1 MVLICAEMVAI
12 LCIKQGCTGEYC
24 VSKCCKKDEL
34 FVQESSLCAP
44 GFGEEYSWL
53 GKNKFHDQ
61 NLKLIPGDTVDNI
74 KIQYSQAFM
83 DNHVKYKDRVPH
95 CNKVLLLSKHTNDTF
110 HLLNNG
116 SLHHADHGTTTDYC
130 VDNSLDME
138 GNVMEIALKCFH
150 EVETRTTNIK
160 VQEFKP
166 VSCIQGYENFLLTFN
181 TLSGI
186 ISCIFLV
193 ITFFVYVY
201 VPELNNLH
209 GKIVLC
215 NVLSIFL
222 TTVFLLCVYNFSDHF
237 SLFICKVVGYS
248 GFFFI
253 MSMFMWMTIMSFD
266 LCWTFIRA
274 KLPRRGSALVK
285 FIIYSVIA
293 WGSSASFTLG
303 LILVDQLMQDE
314 EETQWSM
321 IAKPNVG
328 ESKCFIT
335 EEAQGL
341 YLHLPIFIL
350 MMINTVFFVIT
361 TTTLFMSKLTTH
373 QARHARQQT
382 SLKQKVPTR
391 ITIETKEQLILY
403 SKLFTVMGIL
413 WIFECIHY
421 LLHGDHR
428 NMECLSSTEF
438 ILRTIGCI
446 NLLRGC
452 LIFFIFVMKNSTL
465 DKIGKL
471 SLCGLQFRHARQ
483 ETSKATTV
491 TTDTAYSRQE
501 SDLSIPL
508 ITLH

>member
-1 MVLICAEMVAI
+1 M
-12 LCIKQGCTGEYC
+12 
-24 VSKCCKKDEL
+24 DE
-34 FVQESSLCAP
+34 
-44 GFGEEYSWL
+44 
-53 GKNKFHDQ
+53 
-61 NLKLIPGDTVDNI
+61 
-74 KIQYSQAFM
+74 
-83 DNHVKYKDRVPH
+83 VKP
-95 CNKVLLLSKHTNDTF
+95 
-110 HLLNNG
+110 
-116 SLHHADHGTTTDYC
+116 
-130 VDNSLDME
+130 E
-138 GNVMEIALKCFH
+138 
-150 EVETRTTNIK
+150 
-160 VQEFKP
+160 
-166 VSCIQGYENFLLTFN
+166 SCIQGYQHFLLTFN

-222 TTVFLLCVYNFSDHF
+222 TTVFLLCVYNFSYIF
-237 SLFICKVVGYS
+237 SPFICKVVGYS
-248 GFFFI
+248 GYFFT

-285 FIIYSVIA
+285 FIIYSVVA

-303 LILVDQLMQDE
+303 VILVDQFMQDE
-314 EETQWSM
+314 VETQWTV
-321 IAKPNVG
+321 IVKPNVG
-328 ESKCFIT
+328 ETKCFIT
-335 EEAQGL
+335 EESQAL

-350 MMINTVFFVIT
+350 MMINSVFFVIT
-361 TTTLFMSKLTTH
+361 TTTLFMAKLTTH

-382 SLKQKVPTR
+382 NLKQKVPTR
-391 ITIETKEQLILY
+391 INIETKEQLLLY

-428 NMECLSSTEF
+428 NMECVSSTEF

-452 LIFFIFVMKNSTL
+452 LIFFIFVMKDSTL
-465 DKIGKL
+465 EKIGKL
-471 SLCGLQFRHARQ
+471 SLCGLQLSYLRQARQ

-491 TTDTAYSRQE
+491 TTDSAYYRQE
-501 SDLSIPL
+501 SDPSIPL